1 MARKGKR
8 PSRGQSTEAQQNNS
22 DKGYNRSE
30 TEREAPSDYNPSG
43 HFDPR
48 EPRSSRGRAKKLA
61 MGWAFQSVGDASYW
75 EEYIEEAKERVE
87 WNDYVKWL
95 KRKKGYEYI
104 ESYPYPN
111 PEGSLLYEVCRFEYA
126 LLRRNKLFI
135 PRHKEDGK
143 WVRFMPPVRVPYN
156 LPELLKRLDEEITLV
171 EGEKGANALMAK
183 GILATCIHGQQWT
196 NEAVEFFTDR
206 TVNIAMDNDKSG
218 RAHIETAREWLSQ
231 VNATMRVIE
240 LPGLPPGKGLDDWL
254 EIHSVEEYRELVA
267 KTKPERTIA
276 NLKVINPADWV
287 GQPVPERIFLV
298 PPLIPH
304 RNVALLYGDGG
315 LGKSLLAL
323 DLARARAT
331 KGSWLGLKT
340 LPGKTLVL
348 SAEDDLEEL
357 HRRLDTICL
366 RHKVSLGDLS
376 DMRLI
381 DLVGQD
387 AVIGELSRNG
397 RIVATELYHFMLR
410 QIADFAPSL
419 VIVDALAD
427 SFAGD
432 ENNRIQARQF
442 ISMLR
447 NPAITYNCAFLAV
460 PHPSLSGIASGRGT
474 SGTTGWSNSVRA
486 RMYLETVEIEGAE
499 PDPSLKVLRQPKAN
513 YACAK
518 F

>member
-1 MARKGKR
+1 FV
-8 PSRGQSTEAQQNNS
+8 
-22 DKGYNRSE
+22 
-30 TEREAPSDYNPSG
+30 SG
-43 HFDPR
+43 
-48 EPRSSRGRAKKLA
+48 
-61 MGWAFQSVGDASYW
+61 
-75 EEYIEEAKERVE
+75 
-87 WNDYVKWL
+87 
-95 KRKKGYEYI
+95 
-104 ESYPYPN
+104 
-111 PEGSLLYEVCRFEYA
+111 
-126 LLRRNKLFI
+126 
-135 PRHKEDGK
+135 
-143 WVRFMPPVRVPYN
+143 
-156 LPELLKRLDEEITLV
+156 
-171 EGEKGANALMAK
+171 
-183 GILATCIHGQQWT
+183 
-196 NEAVEFFTDR
+196 R
-206 TVNIAMDNDKSG
+206 TINIAMDNDASG
-218 RAHIETAREWLSQ
+218 RKNIETAQEWLSQ
-231 VNATMRVIE
+231 VNAKIRVIE
-240 LPGLPPGKGLDDWL
+240 LPDLPLGKGLDDWL
-254 EIHSVEEYRELVA
+254 KDHSVEEYRELVA
-267 KTKPERTIA
+267 KTKPERTITD
-276 NLKVINPADWV
+276 LKVINPAVWV
-287 GQPVPERIFLV
+287 GTPVPKRVFLV

-357 HRRLDTICL
+357 HRRLDTICF

-419 VIVDALAD
+419 VVVDALAD

-447 NPAITYNCAFLAV
+447 NPAITYDCAFLAV
-460 PHPSLSGIASGRGT
+460 AHPSLSGIASGRGT

-486 RMYLETVEIEGAE
+486 RMYLETVEIEGGEA
-499 PDPSLKVLRQPKAN
+499 DPSLKVPRQPKAN
-513 YACAK
+513 YAAPSFEIQLRYENGVFIPVTNGEPLDRTAK
-518 F
+518 IAQAEAVFMRILKRLTTQNRF